1 MSNFGFILLK
11 IISFATWFQRSKR
24 YLYCAR
30 NVGQISHY
38 AEQFLT
44 VTMVMMQY
52 KHKCKKGAVESKL
65 HVCKSHP
72 LLPAGQKALIFTI
85 WCLFFYFSSFSGSG
99 CDWMIKVCFGGVT
112 WNSKDF
118 HISDFS
124 FVCLCVPKIC
134 LRQLP
139 LIMQLKGINLM
150 IV

>member
-38 AEQFLT
+38 AEQLLT

-72 LLPAGQKALIFTI
+72 LLPAGQKALRLV
-85 WCLFFYFSSFSGSG
+85 WFSPYG
-99 CDWMIKVCFGGVT
+99 VCFFTSSVFQVVAVIE
-112 WNSKDF
+112 WSKSVLGESHGIQKIF
-118 HISDFS
+118 IYLIFL
-124 FVCLCVPKIC
+124 LCVCVFRKYVFGSF
-134 LRQLP
+134 R
-139 LIMQLKGINLM
+139 
-150 IV
+150 